1 MTTLTFVI
9 HGETITQ
16 TAREA
21 VVEGRFDRGYEILMD
36 SLVGMTADYA
46 MKILSGEYRLV
57 GSNNDVFM
65 EEDPD
70 SADYKAQLEDMYGG
84 CVRIEGRV
92 MRPYAVVTMWGPE
105 DFNRQVTPTRGSDF
119 VEARYASGIEEGINL
134 AGRSLF
140 YADDPAR
147 DVLKTTSV
155 KYLPPSGR
163 LSEEHHIL
171 FKDVS
176 GFPDMMVKTVKT
188 IEEAVIFHKD
198 RLREVGYDC
207 EFPKEVYAGRED
219 QTTPHYEPRRVVTTF
234 DAAERTPYKTEPR
247 IKSDDE
253 LREQRIRDEQ
263 RAEKLKQ
270 DLAEWKQQ
278 IIEQAN
284 GDFMELT
291 WEDDAGNIQ
300 SVMIPSAPFENW
312 ALWRTDGAML
322 AKPWTTVCP
331 SGLKMVM
338 DDPYHTDWMVGAG
351 LPLDWMSDDKQAAAA
366 YDLQYTI
373 QDEKLD
379 FKIPVLCGEGIATG
393 EIVHL
398 NKGDRLPAGKIGII
412 KNAGP
417 DYVEAAYDAINNGG
431 ALITEAGGSMA
442 HLVTVGR
449 GAGLRLVRIP
459 DARKK
464 LVVGIT
470 VDINCSNGSV
480 LVHKGRRKMIIA

>member
-1 MTTLTFVI
+1 MTALTFVI
-9 HGETITQ
+9 HGETITE

-57 GSNNDVFM
+57 GSNNEVFM

-70 SADYKAQLEDMYGG
+70 SADYKAELEDMYGG

-119 VEARYASGIEEGINL
+119 VEPRYSAGILEGVNL

-155 KYLPPSGR
+155 KYTPPSGR
-163 LSEEHHIL
+163 RTEEHHIL

-188 IEEAVIFHKD
+188 VEEAVLFHKD
-198 RLREVGYDC
+198 RLREVGYDR
-207 EFPKEVYAGRED
+207 EFPKDVYEGRED
-219 QTTPHYEPRRVVTTF
+219 QTTPHYEPARAYTTF
-234 DAAERTPYKTEPR
+234 EATERSPYKAEAMV
-247 IKSDDE
+247 KSDDE
-253 LREQRIRDEQ
+253 LNEQRRRAEE
-263 RAEKLKQ
+263 RAEKLTQ
-270 DLAEWKQQ
+270 DLMTWKAE
-278 IIEQAN
+278 ILEQAN
-284 GDFMELT
+284 GDFHEVT
-291 WEDDAGNIQ
+291 WEDDDGNEH
-300 SVMIPSAPFENW
+300 SVMVPAAPFENW
-312 ALWRTDGAML
+312 SLWRTDGAML
-322 AKPWTTVCP
+322 AKPWKTVCP
-331 SGLKMVM
+331 SGLKMM
-338 DDPYHTDWMVGAG
+338 GDDPYHTDWMIGAG
-351 LPLDWMSDDKQAAAA
+351 LPLDWMEDKAQSAGA
-366 YDLQYTI
+366 YEAQYKI

-417 DYVEAAYDAINNGG
+417 DYVEAAYDAIKNGG

-449 GAGLRLVRIP
+449 GDGLRLVRIP

-464 LVVGIT
+464 LMAGIT

-480 LVHKGRRKMIIA
+480 LVHKGRRKMLIV